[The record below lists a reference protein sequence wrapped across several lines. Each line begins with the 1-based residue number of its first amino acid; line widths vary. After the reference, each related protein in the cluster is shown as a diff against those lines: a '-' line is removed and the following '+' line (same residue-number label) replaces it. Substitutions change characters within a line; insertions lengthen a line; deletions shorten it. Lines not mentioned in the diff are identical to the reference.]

1 LCSLRDYDIN
11 TIAVAQYINMID
23 KEA

>member
-1 LCSLRDYDIN
+1 LSSLRDYDIN
-11 TIAVAQYINMID
+11 AVAVAQYINLID